1 MESKERVFIVEN
13 ECEIIKPKI
22 IKKGFNKKL
31 TFDASDRINKLN
43 KSILEN
49 KNNYPIFE
57 ILSILNNPIETIY
70 KKRNFPKN
78 RNFDKELENDFKN
91 AKDINA
97 KISKKEI
104 NESSNMIFLNIS
116 KLFEINNNLS
126 LKKKYKYKENEI

>member
-1 MESKERVFIVEN
+1 MESKERVLIVEN

-31 TFDASDRINKLN
+31 TFDATDRINKLN

-57 ILSILNNPIETIY
+57 ILTILNNPIETIY

>member
-13 ECEIIKPKI
+13 DCEIIKPKI

-97 KISKKEI
+97 KIIKKEI
-104 NESSNMIFLNIS
+104 IESNNKSFLNIS

-126 LKKKYKYKENEI
+126 LREKI

>member
-1 MESKERVFIVEN
+1 MESKERVLIVEN
-13 ECEIIKPKI
+13 EYEIIKPKI
-22 IKKGFNKKL
+22 IKKVLNKKL

-78 RNFDKELENDFKN
+78 KNFDKELENDFKN

-97 KISKKEI
+97 KINKKEI
-104 NESSNMIFLNIS
+104 IESSNMSFLNIS
-116 KLFEINNNLS
+116 KLFEINNNLT
-126 LKKKYKYKENEI
+126 LREKI

>member
-104 NESSNMIFLNIS
+104 NESSNMTFLNIS

-126 LKKKYKYKENEI
+126 LKEKI

>member
-126 LKKKYKYKENEI
+126 LKEKI

>member
-31 TFDASDRINKLN
+31 TFDATDRINKLN

-126 LKKKYKYKENEI
+126 LKEKI

>member
-31 TFDASDRINKLN
+31 TFDATDRINKLN

-91 AKDINA
+91 AKDINS

-126 LKKKYKYKENEI
+126 LKEKI

>member
-31 TFDASDRINKLN
+31 TFDATDRINKLN

-97 KISKKEI
+97 KISKKEV
-104 NESSNMIFLNIS
+104 NESSNMTFLNIS

-126 LKKKYKYKENEI
+126 LKEKI

>member
-97 KISKKEI
+97 KISKKEV
-104 NESSNMIFLNIS
+104 NESSNMTFLNIS

-126 LKKKYKYKENEI
+126 LKEKI

>member
-13 ECEIIKPKI
+13 EYEIIKPKI

-97 KISKKEI
+97 KISKKEV
-104 NESSNMIFLNIS
+104 NESSNMTFLNIS

-126 LKKKYKYKENEI
+126 LKEKI

>member
-13 ECEIIKPKI
+13 DCEIIKPKI

-97 KISKKEI
+97 KIIKKEI
-104 NESSNMIFLNIS
+104 IESNNKSFLNIS
-116 KLFEINNNLS
+116 KLFEINNNLT
-126 LKKKYKYKENEI
+126 LREKI